1 MAGVELR
8 SRSGIRSDF
17 RNRLQVHR
25 TSSRTRL
32 DLYSIAMGKRR
43 TAANLLLG
51 AALVSSC
58 ARTHLFGRL
67 RIASGAGGRS
77 CREQRSLAAQ
87 SILAGSLR
95 KMRYKRIL
103 AAATPLLAPLESWL

>member
-1 MAGVELR
+1 MAGMELR

-25 TSSRTRL
+25 SSSRARL

-43 TAANLLLG
+43 APANLLLG

-58 ARTHLFGRL
+58 ARTHLFDRF
-67 RIASGAGGRS
+67 RIALGPDRRPY
-77 CREQRSLAAQ
+77 REHRSLASQ
-87 SILAGSLR
+87 PILTGVLR
-95 KMRYKRIL
+95 TIRLEGVL
-103 AAATPLLAPLESWL
+103 AITHAFLVALEVWL

>member
-1 MAGVELR
+1 MPRVELR
-8 SRSGIRSDF
+8 SRSVKRSDF
-17 RNRLQVHR
+17 RNRFQGQR
-25 TSSRTRL
+25 TLSRTRL
-32 DLYSIAMGKRR
+32 DLYSSAMGKRR

-67 RIASGAGGRS
+67 RIALGAGGRS

-87 SILAGSLR
+87 SILTGSLR
-95 KMRYKRIL
+95 TIR
-103 AAATPLLAPLESWL
+103 

>member
-1 MAGVELR
+1 MAGLELR

-32 DLYSIAMGKRR
+32 DLYSITMGKRR

-51 AALVSSC
+51 AALVSLC

-67 RIASGAGGRS
+67 RIALGAGRRS

-87 SILAGSLR
+87 SILNCRLLT
-95 KMRYKRIL
+95 IL
-103 AAATPLLAPLESWL
+103 YEFLLSTAHSF